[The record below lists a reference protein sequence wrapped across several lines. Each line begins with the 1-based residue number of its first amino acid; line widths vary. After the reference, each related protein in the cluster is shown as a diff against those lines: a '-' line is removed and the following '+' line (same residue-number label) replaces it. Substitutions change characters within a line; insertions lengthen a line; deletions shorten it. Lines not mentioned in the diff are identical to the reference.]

1 MVELIATPAARDGV
15 IARLQEHFA
24 RNDLDTAG
32 FESRVERAERATT
45 HKELLT
51 ALDGLPPL
59 QALELSTTTNNALAA
74 APPPSTIH
82 ATLSAVTRGGRWKVP
97 PYVQVRAV
105 FGSVELDL
113 TDVEFPAGEVVL
125 DCRAVAGSVTITVDQ
140 FVAVS
145 CEGHALLGSFSAVQH
160 ESSSR
165 GNTRR
170 VRIVGRAVLGSVDV
184 VVRKRQGPLAQVG
197 AALDE
202 GIRGL
207 LGR

>member
-15 IARLQEHFA
+15 IARLQDHFA

-45 HKELLT
+45 HKELLA

-59 QALELSTTTNNALAA
+59 QALERSPASTAA
-74 APPPSTIH
+74 APGQSIH